1 MSAIIR
7 NGYPVIHSA
16 IVNVEAG
23 LPGGAFVTLDPA
35 TNMVTENASTW
46 DGNTYLTV
54 NVVREP
60 NSVGDDATAVVPK
73 GGYIAMV
80 HLNPGDE
87 AIVTGL
93 EGDIGATVRG
103 AFVIVDKLIYN
114 GKDAAAIRCIEQ
126 VEETEETA

>member
-54 NVVREP
+54 NVSRDA
-60 NSVGDDATAVVPK
+60 NTISDDATAKVAK
-73 GGYIAMV
+73 GDYIAMV

-93 EGDIGATVRG
+93 EGEIGATVRE
-103 AFVIVDKLIYN
+103 AFVIVDRLIYD
-114 GKDAAAIRCIEQ
+114 GVDAAAIRCIKA
-126 VEETEETA
+126 V

>member
-7 NGYPVIHSA
+7 NGNPVIHSA

-23 LPGGAFVTLDPA
+23 LAGGAFVTLDPA
-35 TNMVTENASTW
+35 TNMVTPNASSW

-54 NVVREP
+54 HVAHP
-60 NSVGDDATAVVPK
+60 AAIGDDATAVIAK
-73 GGYIAMV
+73 GGYIGIA

-93 EGDIGATVRG
+93 EGEIGATVRE
-103 AFVIVDKLIYN
+103 AFVIVDKLVYD
-114 GKDAAAIRCIEQ
+114 GKEAAAIRCIKA
-126 VEETEETA
+126 V